1 MKKQVV
7 MEPTRLRTIAK
18 IALEG
23 LGKMKRWLMSGA
35 AALAVLLAY
44 SSFYFGNASDH
55 AAETYSGIVE
65 QTEYDLSFKIGGRV
79 EALYVDVGDRVK
91 KGQLL
96 GKLENKELRAK
107 VEQAKAA
114 LALAEAN
121 VAKAMQAV
129 EVTRKNANAGLQQAR
144 AALNEAQ
151 ARYNALVNG
160 VRPEERKQ
168 AEAKAEAAKT
178 AYETAKAMLERT
190 QKLFENGAVPETK
203 VEEAE
208 LQYEKARAEYEVAV
222 QQLTLLEKGPRP
234 EEIEAGRFQVEQAR
248 AAVEKA
254 LAGLGQVGLQQ
265 ADVKLAQAQ
274 LAQAK
279 AALAEAEAYLSYSEL
294 RAPIDGV
301 VVRRNVEPSEM
312 IGEGMTVLTIADPN
326 DKWVHFYLPEDEW
339 RKVRV
344 GQDVTVRIQ
353 GAQVKG
359 KIVAVN
365 PAPQFAVRKATNH
378 LHETDIRSLLVK
390 VKLPANVYAGV
401 TAEWIGAE

>member
-1 MKKQVV
+1 
-7 MEPTRLRTIAK
+7 
-18 IALEG
+18 
-23 LGKMKRWLMSGA
+23 MKRWLISGA

-55 AAETYSGIVE
+55 SAETYSGIVE

-96 GKLENKELRAK
+96 GKLENKELQAK

-121 VAKAMQAV
+121 VAKAVQAV
-129 EVTRKNANAGLQQAR
+129 DVTRKNANAGLLQAQ

-151 ARYNALVNG
+151 ARYNALVSG
-160 VRPEERKQ
+160 ARLEERKQ
-168 AEAKAEAAKT
+168 AEAKVEAAKT
-178 AYETAKAMLERT
+178 AYEKAKEMFERT
-190 QKLFENGAVPETK
+190 QKLYEAGAVPETK
-203 VEEAE
+203 VDEAE
-208 LQYEKARAEYEVAV
+208 VEYKKAKAEYEVAV
-222 QQLTLLEKGPRP
+222 QQLALLEKGPRP
-234 EEIEAGRFQVEQAR
+234 EEIEAGKFQVEQAR

-301 VVRRNVEPSEM
+301 VVKKNVEPSEM

-326 DKWVHFYLPEDEW
+326 DKWVHFYLPEDKW
-339 RKVRV
+339 QKVKV
-344 GQDVTVRIQ
+344 GQEVTVRIQ
-353 GAQVKG
+353 GEQVKG

-390 VKLPANVYAGV
+390 VKLPSNVYAGV
-401 TAEWIGAE
+401 TAEWIGAK

>member
-1 MKKQVV
+1 
-7 MEPTRLRTIAK
+7 
-18 IALEG
+18 
-23 LGKMKRWLMSGA
+23 MKRWLISGA

-55 AAETYSGIVE
+55 SAETYSGIVE

-96 GKLENKELRAK
+96 GKLENKELQAK

-121 VAKAMQAV
+121 VAKAVQAV
-129 EVTRKNANAGLQQAR
+129 DVTRKNANAGLLQAR

-160 VRPEERKQ
+160 ARLEERKQ
-168 AEAKAEAAKT
+168 AEAKVEAAKT
-178 AYETAKAMLERT
+178 AYEKAKEMFERT
-190 QKLFENGAVPETK
+190 QKLYEAGAVPETK
-203 VEEAE
+203 VDEAE
-208 LQYEKARAEYEVAV
+208 VEYKKAKAEYEVAV
-222 QQLTLLEKGPRP
+222 QQLALLEKGPRP
-234 EEIEAGRFQVEQAR
+234 EEIEAGKFQVEQAR
-248 AAVEKA
+248 AVVEKA

-301 VVRRNVEPSEM
+301 VVKKNVEPSEM

-326 DKWVHFYLPEDEW
+326 DKWVHFYLPEDKW
-339 RKVRV
+339 QKVKV
-344 GQDVTVRIQ
+344 GQEVTVRIQ
-353 GAQVKG
+353 GELVKG

-390 VKLPANVYAGV
+390 VKLPSNVYAGV
-401 TAEWIGAE
+401 TAEWIGAK

>member
-1 MKKQVV
+1 
-7 MEPTRLRTIAK
+7 
-18 IALEG
+18 
-23 LGKMKRWLMSGA
+23 MKRWLISGA

-55 AAETYSGIVE
+55 SAETYSGIVE

-96 GKLENKELRAK
+96 GKLENKELQAK

-121 VAKAMQAV
+121 VAKAVQAV
-129 EVTRKNANAGLQQAR
+129 DVTRKNANAGLLQAR

-151 ARYNALVNG
+151 ARYNALVSG
-160 VRPEERKQ
+160 ARLEERKQ
-168 AEAKAEAAKT
+168 AEAKVEAAKT
-178 AYETAKAMLERT
+178 AYEKAKEMFERT
-190 QKLFENGAVPETK
+190 QKLYEAGAVPETK
-203 VEEAE
+203 VDEAE
-208 LQYEKARAEYEVAV
+208 VEYKKAKAEYEVAV
-222 QQLTLLEKGPRP
+222 QQLALLEKGPRP
-234 EEIEAGRFQVEQAR
+234 EEIEAGKFQVEQAR

-301 VVRRNVEPSEM
+301 VVKKNVEPSEM

-326 DKWVHFYLPEDEW
+326 DKWVHFYLPEDKW
-339 RKVRV
+339 QKVKV
-344 GQDVTVRIQ
+344 GQEVTVRIQ
-353 GAQVKG
+353 GEQVKG

-390 VKLPANVYAGV
+390 VKLPSNVYAGV
-401 TAEWIGAE
+401 TAEWIGAK

>member
-1 MKKQVV
+1 
-7 MEPTRLRTIAK
+7 
-18 IALEG
+18 
-23 LGKMKRWLMSGA
+23 MKRWLISGA

-55 AAETYSGIVE
+55 SAETYSGIVE

-96 GKLENKELRAK
+96 GKLENKELQAK

-121 VAKAMQAV
+121 VAKAVQAV
-129 EVTRKNANAGLQQAR
+129 DVTRKNANAGLLQAR

-160 VRPEERKQ
+160 ARLEERKQ
-168 AEAKAEAAKT
+168 AEAKVEAAKT
-178 AYETAKAMLERT
+178 AYEKAKEMFERT
-190 QKLFENGAVPETK
+190 QKLYEAGAVPETK
-203 VEEAE
+203 VDEAE
-208 LQYEKARAEYEVAV
+208 VEYKKAKAEYEVAV
-222 QQLTLLEKGPRP
+222 QQLALLEKGPRP
-234 EEIEAGRFQVEQAR
+234 EEIEAGKFQVEQAR

-301 VVRRNVEPSEM
+301 VVKKNVEPSEM

-326 DKWVHFYLPEDEW
+326 DKWVHFYLPEDKW
-339 RKVRV
+339 QKVKV
-344 GQDVTVRIQ
+344 GQEVTVRIQ
-353 GAQVKG
+353 GEQVKG

-390 VKLPANVYAGV
+390 VKLPSNVYAGV
-401 TAEWIGAE
+401 TAEWIGAK

>member
-1 MKKQVV
+1 
-7 MEPTRLRTIAK
+7 
-18 IALEG
+18 
-23 LGKMKRWLMSGA
+23 MKRWLISGA

-55 AAETYSGIVE
+55 SAETYSGIVE

-96 GKLENKELRAK
+96 GKLENKELQAK

-121 VAKAMQAV
+121 VAKAVQAV
-129 EVTRKNANAGLQQAR
+129 DVTRKKANAGLLQAR

-160 VRPEERKQ
+160 ARLEERKQ
-168 AEAKAEAAKT
+168 AEAKVEAAKT
-178 AYETAKAMLERT
+178 AYEKAKEMFERT
-190 QKLFENGAVPETK
+190 QKLYEAGAVPETK
-203 VEEAE
+203 VDEAE
-208 LQYEKARAEYEVAV
+208 VEYKKAKAEYEVAV
-222 QQLTLLEKGPRP
+222 QQLALLEKGPRP
-234 EEIEAGRFQVEQAR
+234 EEIEAGKFQVEQAR

-301 VVRRNVEPSEM
+301 VVKKNVEPSEM

-326 DKWVHFYLPEDEW
+326 DKWVHFYLPEDKW
-339 RKVRV
+339 QKVKV
-344 GQDVTVRIQ
+344 GQEVTVRIQ
-353 GAQVKG
+353 GEQVKG

-390 VKLPANVYAGV
+390 VKLPSNVYAGV
-401 TAEWIGAE
+401 TAEWIGAK